1 MSSEFLTKRTSCR
14 LCGSAYLKSVLR
26 LNPTPPANEFVKKN
40 DLEKIQNLYPL
51 ELFFCQNCTHVQ
63 LLDIVNPRVL
73 FSNYVYVSGTSAVFR
88 KHFYDYYLWINK
100 LIKLNNDSLV
110 IDIGSNDGTLLKI
123 FKDNGVKVLG
133 VDPAVEIA
141 KKASENGI
149 ETLPLFFDAALAKRI
164 RNEYS
169 SAKVITANNVF
180 AHADNLLE
188 IIQGVKDLLSDD
200 GVFIFEVSY
209 LVDVLNKTLFDTI
222 YHEHLSYH
230 NVTSL
235 KKFFKKNG
243 LELKIIEQV
252 NSHGGSLR
260 GLVTKNTN
268 TAYKNSSVDALINS
282 ENEMGIDKLETY
294 FRFNQTINVAK
305 NEVNTFLNDAKKQ
318 GKKIAGFGA
327 PAKATTLMYHFEFT
341 SSLIDFIVDDSP
353 LKQGLFSPGYHIPVL
368 GSDALYEKKPD
379 FVLILAWN
387 FADSIIEN
395 HQNYL
400 KQGGKFIIP
409 LPTMEIIE

>member
-1 MSSEFLTKRTSCR
+1 MSNGFLTKRKTCR
-14 LCGSAYLKSVLR
+14 LCGSEDLKSALR
-26 LNPTPPANEFVKKN
+26 LNSTPPANEFVKKN
-40 DLEKIQNLYPL
+40 ELEKVQNLYPL
-51 ELFFCQNCTHVQ
+51 ELFLCQSCSHVQ
-63 LLDIVNPRVL
+63 LLDIVDPRIL
-73 FSNYVYVSGTSAVFR
+73 FSNYVYVSGTSSVFR
-88 KHFYDYYLWINK
+88 KHFHDYYHWVNK
-100 LIKLNNDSLV
+100 FVMINNDSLV

-133 VDPAVEIA
+133 IDPALEIA
-141 KKASENGI
+141 KKASESGI
-149 ETLPLFFDAALAKRI
+149 KTLPFFFDIALAKKI
-164 RNEYS
+164 RNEYG

-235 KKFFKKNG
+235 KKFFEKNG
-243 LELKIIEQV
+243 LELKIVEQV

-260 GLVTKNTN
+260 GLVTKNIN
-268 TAYKNSSVDALINS
+268 TAYKNSSVDALLKL
-282 ENEMGIDKLETY
+282 ENEMDIDKLETY
-294 FRFNQTINVAK
+294 YKFNQKINIAK
-305 NEVNTFLNDAKKQ
+305 NEVNNFLNDAKKH

-341 SSLIDFIVDDSP
+341 SHLIDFIVDDSP
-353 LKQGLFSPGYHIPVL
+353 LKQGLFSPGYHIPVF
-368 GSDALYEKKPD
+368 STDVLYEKKPD
-379 FVLILAWN
+379 FALILAWN
-387 FADSIIEN
+387 FADSIIAS

-409 LPTMEIIE
+409 LPIMEIIE